1 MSEGTGRKAVARE
14 RRRREFEHEVASRAE
29 DLQML
34 QDDGGLLPY
43 VSEDGSVVTVTAI
56 EGQKWEGGQKPW
68 FADCVAELQR
78 EATTEGG
85 RRVMAAAYK
94 LYQGLGDLRED
105 TPND

>member
-1 MSEGTGRKAVARE
+1 MSEGITRKEIARE
-14 RRRREFEHEVASRAE
+14 RRRREFEQEVASRAE

-43 VSEDGSVVTVTAI
+43 VSDDGTVVTVTAI
-56 EGQKWEGGQKPW
+56 EGQKWEGGEKPW

-85 RRVMAAAYK
+85 QRVMAAAYK
-94 LYQGLGDLRED
+94 LYQDLGDLRED
-105 TPND
+105 TPNE